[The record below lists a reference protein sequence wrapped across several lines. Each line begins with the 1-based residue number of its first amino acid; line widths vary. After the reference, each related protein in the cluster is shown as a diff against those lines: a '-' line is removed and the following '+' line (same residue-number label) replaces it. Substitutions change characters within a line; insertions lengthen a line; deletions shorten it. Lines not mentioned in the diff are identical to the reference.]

1 MNFNKKFYDEVV
13 EVFNSEYLFYIDEYK
28 YDDDEIDAS
37 FLNQELNWFCKK
49 YDCRFEAGVFRIS
62 IIFNNEEYII
72 KYDKSLVKDGFKLE
86 EYYYAQAAGKGLEKF
101 LVPIETYCTDSG
113 IEYGVQEKV
122 VFSSF
127 DVLNN
132 FSAETNKSYE
142 RISST
147 VPILN
152 VFCSEYIFML
162 FIQYYGE
169 DLAEKFCSFC
179 YDFMIDDIH
188 GGNYGYLNGAPV
200 IFDYAGC

>member
-13 EVFNSEYLFYIDEYK
+13 GAFNSEYLFYRDHYE
-28 YDDDEIDAS
+28 YDDDDIDTDY
-37 FLNQELNWFCKK
+37 LNQEFGWFCEK
-49 YDCRFEAGVFRIS
+49 YDCRFATGVSRIS

-72 KYDKSLVKDGFKLE
+72 KYDKSLTKDSFKLE

-101 LVPIETYCTDSG
+101 LVPIETYYTDSG
-113 IEYGVQEKV
+113 IEYGVQEKAM
-122 VFSSF
+122 VFSF
-127 DVLNN
+127 DALNS

-142 RISST
+142 RIDNM
-147 VPILN
+147 VPILS
-152 VFCSEYIFML
+152 VFSSEDIFMV

-179 YDFMIDDIH
+179 YNFGINDIH

-200 IFDYAGC
+200 IFDYTGC